1 MTPEQSPAAG
11 EPALREQIFAGFRGD
26 VPALRPTFRY
36 RLALGAVAAAMV
48 LLPAVY
54 LALVLAAGWMVF
66 TYARFFVVELVPA
79 ARDGI
84 AIALEV
90 LPLLGLTPVLLALV
104 KPLFVRFAKPAPPVR
119 IDPGEEPLLFELV
132 GRVCAA
138 LHAPMPTEI
147 HADCQVNAAV
157 LRPGSVLSPFRR
169 RLILQL
175 GLPLIEG
182 LSLQQLAGVMAHE
195 LGHFSQKAG
204 LRASGTI
211 RAINFWL
218 VRLAFHRDRFDHFV
232 ERLTRIRRSLFLR
245 MYFQLLA
252 FPVTLTHRILWLL
265 MLTGQTLSAHLSRQ
279 MEYDA
284 DRYEVRLAGFSSLD
298 FTMRELPCLNAASGL
313 AISALQEHW
322 KEKRLV
328 DNFPRLVVAT
338 RRQSARA
345 IDSQVERQ
353 IANERTQRFST
364 HPTIR
369 QRIALA
375 LREKG
380 VGVFASDLPATALFC
395 DLAGLE
401 QRASL
406 AFYREQVGTQVE
418 AASLIPTDDLQE
430 RQARR
435 AAERGALDRFFQ
447 NPSALK
453 GVPLPA
459 ELPPLDRPAALAQLA
474 RLRPAL
480 AARNERHA
488 LASQHYHGVAEER
501 LVALQAEA
509 LLEAGFKLR
518 PGQFNLPE
526 GLLSLAQRAAAA
538 AAAGMQSYG
547 GDLAAFEER
556 EVRRLLL
563 ALSLLGG
570 EPAAEARRLLACA
583 AFLGPQLPLLFGLR
597 ESLAVLDILH
607 AQLKPD
613 RSNPRLAKAL
623 DARRSRLH
631 EQLKELHRALRGQAY
646 PFDHARQAVNLAQFA
661 IPAMPADGDLGRLA
675 GTAEEAQQKL
685 YEVYTRLLGRLAWLA
700 EPAEAGLGAP
710 SALPPAADAGAWP
723 EVQEVPEL
731 PALPTLPAFPAP
743 PLATAPSPEPAA
755 AAIPESKADAVE
767 SRERFALYLS
777 PLLRLRPFPLPAAFP
792 APGADSPAALAETRQ
807 AVAAT
812 LPGYTERARKY
823 EQAERRY
830 LRALRA
836 EKLLAAGLSLPPAD
850 LDPDRDDWQILEER
864 EPALAAMKALEPG
877 LQAFEELQAH
887 RFAIALALLEAD
899 PPPAAEIGRLRRE
912 APPLLACLQAIQE
925 HLPTLRELRRRTVV
939 LDALGRQS
947 QGASSPSLRTVV
959 AAEIREVHR
968 HLQELQRGLRGSPY
982 PFTSPNEVP
991 ERAER
996 TDLSHC
1002 AVPALPRQEQ
1012 ATQTFRAAGYA
1023 VTEMLDLHR
1032 RVVGRLARS
1041 TEAVEQALGGGG

>member
-1 MTPEQSPAAG
+1 MPEQSPAAG
-11 EPALREQIFAGFRGD
+11 EPALRESILAGFRGD

-54 LALVLAAGWMVF
+54 VALVLAAGWMVF
-66 TYARFFVVELVPA
+66 TYARFFFVVLLPEANDVFGIGLEL
-79 ARDGI
+79 
-84 AIALEV
+84 
-90 LPLLGLTPVLLALV
+90 LPLLVVTPVLLALV

-119 IDPGEEPLLFELV
+119 IDPAQEPLLFELV

-138 LHAPMPTEI
+138 LQAPMPQEI

-169 RLILQL
+169 RLILKL

-204 LRASGTI
+204 LRASETI
-211 RAINFWL
+211 RALNFWL
-218 VRLAFHRDRFDHFV
+218 VRLAFHRDRFDRFL
-232 ERLTRIRRSLFLR
+232 ERLIRRRRNPALEIYLKT
-245 MYFQLLA
+245 LA
-252 FPVTLTHRILWLL
+252 FPVTLTHKILWLL

-298 FTMRELPCLNAASGL
+298 STMRELPCLNAARGIAL
-313 AISALQEHW
+313 SALQEQW

-345 IDSQVERQ
+345 IEVQVERQ
-353 IANERTQRFST
+353 IANERAQRFAT

-369 QRIALA
+369 QRIAHA

-380 VGVFASDLPATALFC
+380 VGVFSSDLPATALFC

-418 AASLIPTDDLQE
+418 AASLIPIDDLKE
-430 RQARR
+430 RQAQR

-459 ELPPLDRPAALAQLA
+459 ELPPLDRPAALAELA

-480 AARNERHA
+480 ASREERHA
-488 LASQHYHGVAEER
+488 LASQQYHGVAEER

-526 GLLSLAQRAAAA
+526 GLLSLAQRAAAT
-538 AAAGMQSYG
+538 AAAGMRSLG
-547 GDLAAFEER
+547 AELAAFEER

-563 ALSLLGG
+563 ALSLLDG

-583 AFLGPQLPLLFGLR
+583 AFLGPHLPLLFGLR
-597 ESLAVLDILH
+597 ESRAVLDILH
-607 AQLKPD
+607 AQIKPD
-613 RSNPRLAKAL
+613 RPNPRLAKAL
-623 DARRSRLH
+623 EARRTRLH
-631 EQLKELHRALRGQAY
+631 EQLKELHRTLRGQAY

-661 IPAMPADGDLGRLA
+661 IPAMPADADLGRLA
-675 GTAEEAQQKL
+675 GTADEAQRKL

-700 EPAEAGLGAP
+700 EPAEAGLA
-710 SALPPAADAGAWP
+710 ALSGLPFPAEAGAWP
-723 EVQEVPEL
+723 EAPEL
-731 PALPTLPAFPAP
+731 PALAAAPLPALPAP
-743 PLATAPSPEPAA
+743 EP
-755 AAIPESKADAVE
+755 AAIPESKADAVA

-777 PLLRLRPFPLPAAFP
+777 PLLRLRPLPLPASFP
-792 APGADSPAALAETRQ
+792 APGAHSPSALEETRQ
-807 AVAAT
+807 AVSAT

-836 EKLLAAGLSLPPAD
+836 EKLLAAGLPLPPAD
-850 LDPDRDDWQILEER
+850 LDPARDDRQLLAER
-864 EPALAAMKALEPG
+864 EPALAAMQALEPG

-887 RFAIALALLEAD
+887 RFTIALSLLQDD
-899 PPPAAEIGRLRRE
+899 PPPAPEIDRLRRE

-925 HLPTLRELRRRTVV
+925 HLPTLRELRQRAMV
-939 LDALGRQS
+939 LDALARQS

-959 AAEIREVHR
+959 AEEVLQAHK

-982 PFTSPNEVP
+982 PFTSPNRP
-991 ERAER
+991 DER
-996 TDLSHC
+996 TDLARC

-1012 ATQTFRAAGYA
+1012 AQQTFRAAGYA